1 MESLK
6 LLLVDESATDALGER
21 IAPLLVPGMVI
32 FLRGDLGAGKTSL
45 ARAILRAR
53 GYEGKVKSPTY
64 TLLELYTVSS
74 LHLYHFDFYRF
85 HDPHEW
91 AEAGFRDHFNAD
103 NICLV
108 EWPEKAEG
116 FLPAAD
122 LTLHLQIHGVGRKA
136 EITAGS
142 EQGHQCLQQLAKHDD
157 NSLPHW
163 ES

>member
-6 LLLVDESATDALGER
+6 LLLVDESATDALGASM
-21 IAPLLVPGMVI
+21 APLLVPGMVI
-32 FLRGDLGAGKTSL
+32 FLRGDLGTGKTSL
-45 ARAILRAR
+45 ARAMLRAL
-53 GYEGKVKSPTY
+53 GYEGRVKSPTY
-64 TLLELYTVSS
+64 TLLELYTVSR

-85 HDPHEW
+85 HDPREW
-91 AEAGFRDHFNAD
+91 AEAGFRDHFCAD

-122 LTLHLQIHGVGRKA
+122 LTLHLKIHGVGRKA

-142 EQGHQCLQQLAKHDD
+142 ERGNQCLLQLAKRYED
-157 NSLPHW
+157 SLPHW